1 MFLFQQYSLLIV
13 SFSFC
18 IGGDAVL
25 DNSVLDH
32 EVDADGKWAIM
43 WYILEVLWS
52 SGLISWPHRKGCC
65 FKALAIH

>member
-13 SFSFC
+13 SFSFY

-43 WYILEVLWS
+43 
-52 SGLISWPHRKGCC
+52 
-65 FKALAIH
+65 